1 MFFQSVP
8 VILVGQMIV
17 ILSLAS
23 ATVRMDLWETTVE
36 DVRWVWLSAGFT
48 TVDCVK
54 VLVHCS
60 LCV

>member
-1 MFFQSVP
+1 M
-8 VILVGQMIV
+8 ILVGQMIV